1 MLIYNH
7 RERGG
12 NPLRVAHVSDIRP
25 PSWEPPC
32 TARSPVGA
40 VYKCAPAPVRL
51 WNTLGGGRQDGAK
64 NFSRKLEKKY
74 WHSRSGVLIY
84 NHGERGATGGAGSPR
99 EPCKT
104 PRTRTS
110 PYRAQPHCAVYKW
123 VAQQRD
129 CGGVA
134 GDGVGNPK
142 SFICNGR
149 GINPVPVILLFIA
162 NEICAPVL
170 LYTFTLAQSMRKIY
184 KTTAIFLPT
193 FGYFTHWQI
202 DLLLL

>member
-1 MLIYNH
+1 M
-7 RERGG
+7 
-12 NPLRVAHVSDIRP
+12 
-25 PSWEPPC
+25 
-32 TARSPVGA
+32 
-40 VYKCAPAPVRL
+40 
-51 WNTLGGGRQDGAK
+51 
-64 NFSRKLEKKY
+64 
-74 WHSRSGVLIY
+74 LIY

-142 SFICNGR
+142 TFYVFNGR

-170 LYTFTLAQSMRKIY
+170 LYTFTFAQSMRKIY
-184 KTTAIFLPT
+184 KTTAIFLPI
-193 FGYFTHWQI
+193 FGYI
-202 DLLLL
+202 AY

>member
-1 MLIYNH
+1 M
-7 RERGG
+7 
-12 NPLRVAHVSDIRP
+12 
-25 PSWEPPC
+25 
-32 TARSPVGA
+32 
-40 VYKCAPAPVRL
+40 
-51 WNTLGGGRQDGAK
+51 
-64 NFSRKLEKKY
+64 
-74 WHSRSGVLIY
+74 LIY

-104 PRTRTS
+104 PHTRTS

-134 GDGVGNPK
+134 GDEVGNPK
-142 SFICNGR
+142 TFIFNGHW
-149 GINPVPVILLFIA
+149 IYPAPVILLFIA

-170 LYTFTLAQSMRKIY
+170 LYAFTLAQSMRKIY

-193 FGYFTHWQI
+193 FGYI
-202 DLLLL
+202 AY

>member
-1 MLIYNH
+1 M
-7 RERGG
+7 
-12 NPLRVAHVSDIRP
+12 
-25 PSWEPPC
+25 
-32 TARSPVGA
+32 
-40 VYKCAPAPVRL
+40 
-51 WNTLGGGRQDGAK
+51 
-64 NFSRKLEKKY
+64 
-74 WHSRSGVLIY
+74 LIY

-99 EPCKT
+99 EPCTT

-110 PYRAQPHCAVYKW
+110 PYRAHPHCAVYKW

-142 SFICNGR
+142 TFQGNLKKVYFNGR

-170 LYTFTLAQSMRKIY
+170 LYAFTLAQSMRKMH

-193 FGYFTHWQI
+193 FGYI
-202 DLLLL
+202 AY

>member
-1 MLIYNH
+1 M
-7 RERGG
+7 
-12 NPLRVAHVSDIRP
+12 
-25 PSWEPPC
+25 
-32 TARSPVGA
+32 
-40 VYKCAPAPVRL
+40 
-51 WNTLGGGRQDGAK
+51 
-64 NFSRKLEKKY
+64 
-74 WHSRSGVLIY
+74 LIY

-110 PYRAQPHCAVYKW
+110 PYRAQPPCAVYKW

-142 SFICNGR
+142 SFIFNGH
-149 GINPVPVILLFIA
+149 GIYPAPVILLFIS

-170 LYTFTLAQSMRKIY
+170 LYTFPLTKSMRKIH
-184 KTTAIFLPT
+184 KTTASFSSYFWLYCLLTDRSLFIIIGLAHFPHFNTLNRERSMIFNTLNRYT
-193 FGYFTHWQI
+193 LNRERSY
-202 DLLLL
+202 